1 MAEPVVEVERLR
13 RVFAGRPRRSEPVVA
28 LDGLSLTVAAGE
40 LHGLLGPNGA
50 GKTTLVR
57 ILSTVLLPTSG
68 SARVLGQDV
77 VAGGNR
83 LRRRIGIVFGGE
95 RGLYRRV
102 SSRRNLLFWATMYG
116 LDGRQAR
123 RRADALLQRVGLA
136 ERADEPVER
145 LSRGM
150 VQRLHLA
157 RGLVSEPEVVFLD
170 EPTVGLDPAAALEFR
185 ALVRELRDGGLTIF
199 LTTHDMDEAEDL
211 CDRVSVIDHGRLLM
225 SADTA
230 TIGRRLPAPDRV
242 DFETGDER
250 VVAAV
255 RALPAV
261 RRVTPLEVPGR
272 WRAEPGR
279 PEDVGGVLRV
289 LVEHGVSSISTSQPR
304 LEEVYLR
311 VVGDRGMAL

>member
-1 MAEPVVEVERLR
+1 MAEPVVEAERLR
-13 RVFAGRPRRSEPVVA
+13 REFAGRPRRSEPVVA
-28 LDGLSLTVAAGE
+28 LDGLSLSVAAGE

-50 GKTTLVR
+50 GKTTLVK

-77 VAGGNR
+77 VGGGNR

-95 RGLYRRV
+95 RGQYRRV
-102 SSRRNLLFWATMYG
+102 SARRNLLFWAAMYG

-123 RRADALLQRVGLA
+123 RRADQLLARVGLA

-150 VQRLHLA
+150 TQRLHLA
-157 RGLVSEPEVVFLD
+157 RRLVSEPEVVFLD
-170 EPTVGLDPAAALEFR
+170 EPTVGLDPA
-185 ALVRELRDGGLTIF
+185 
-199 LTTHDMDEAEDL
+199 
-211 CDRVSVIDHGRLLM
+211 
-225 SADTA
+225 
-230 TIGRRLPAPDRV
+230 PAPDRV

-261 RRVTPLEVPGR
+261 RRVTALDVPGR
-272 WRAEPGR
+272 WRAEPAR
-279 PEDVGGVLRV
+279 PEDVGGVLR
-289 LVEHGVSSISTSQPR
+289 LLIERGVTSISTSQPR
-304 LEEVYLR
+304 LEEVYLQ
-311 VVGDRGMAL
+311 VVGDRGMDL